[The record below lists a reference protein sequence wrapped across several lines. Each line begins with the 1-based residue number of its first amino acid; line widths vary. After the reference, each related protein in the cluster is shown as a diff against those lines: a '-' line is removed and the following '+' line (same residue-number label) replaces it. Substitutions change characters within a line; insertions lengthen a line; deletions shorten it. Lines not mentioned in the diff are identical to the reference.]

1 MVFENVKELCEKKG
15 ISITQLEKEAKL
27 SPGSINKWK
36 KSSPT
41 AKSIQAVAKVL
52 KVKIET
58 LLKE

>member
-15 ISITQLEKEAKL
+15 ISITQLEKEANL

-41 AKSIQAVAKVL
+41 AKSLQSVAKVL
-52 KVKIET
+52 KVKMEK
-58 LLKE
+58 LLQ